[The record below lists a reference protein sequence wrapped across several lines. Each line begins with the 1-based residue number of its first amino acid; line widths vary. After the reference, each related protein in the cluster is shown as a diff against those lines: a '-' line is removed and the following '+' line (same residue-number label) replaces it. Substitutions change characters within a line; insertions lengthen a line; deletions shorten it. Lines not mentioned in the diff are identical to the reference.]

1 MGLYCEKFT
10 GLLEQGAPLVW
21 LASASHSSRVA
32 AEVAAGHCD
41 IEALVIAAPRET
53 RKVPAK
59 FAGRF
64 APGTLAAA
72 WAAMARVPG
81 RLAEVSFVWRRTCSC
96 EFYGRNPP

>member
-1 MGLYCEKFT
+1 MSSTVFPPPERVPIEQIAVKLYCQEFT

-72 WAAMARVPG
+72 WQGFREG
-81 RLAEVSFVWRRTCSC
+81 WRK
-96 EFYGRNPP
+96 